1 MEWLLVAEIT
11 VYIYIHIRIY
21 IYIYICTYIHMYM
34 HIYIYIYAS
43 MNNVI
48 DMYVCT
54 YIIFD
59 CLTPALHRGFSANNA
74 EATLKTLTFG
84 HGFNRSLEK
93 TKLPDSLEV
102 MSLGRW
108 RVPWRLETS
117 KRCEDCFWKRY
128 QGKKDCTF
136 RWLNFRFRNIIR

>member
-1 MEWLLVAEIT
+1 MNIYTYMNIYIYIHVIIR
-11 VYIYIHIRIY
+11 VCIYIHIRIY
-21 IYIYICTYIHMYM
+21 IYARIYICIC
-34 HIYIYIYAS
+34 IYIYAS

-108 RVPWRLETS
+108 PVPWRLETY
-117 KRCEDCFWKRY
+117 CY
-128 QGKKDCTF
+128 YYY
-136 RWLNFRFRNIIR
+136 